1 MGIYII
7 AAGAA
12 VFLVGGVFSTYQL
25 YKLVQ
30 TDAACRGIQNP
41 RLWGVL
47 AAGGNNQSGIILY
60 LICRRRYPIIGVTD
74 EQRTFMD
81 KCKKKFAVGLIFLVV
96 GVAACVWGAVFL

>member
-7 AAGAA
+7 ATGAA

-25 YKLVQ
+25 YKPVRA
-30 TDAACRGIQNP
+30 DAACRGIKSP
-41 RLWGVL
+41 RLWGAL
-47 AAGGNNQSGIILY
+47 TAGGNNQSGIVLY
-60 LICRRRYPIIGVTD
+60 LIYRRRYPIISVTD

>member
-1 MGIYII
+1 MNIYII

-12 VFLVGGVFSTYQL
+12 VFLVGGVFAAYQL
-25 YKLVQ
+25 YKLVK
-30 TDAACRGIQNP
+30 TDAACRGIKNP
-41 RLWGVL
+41 RLWGAL

-60 LICRRRYPIIGVTD
+60 LICRRRYPIISISD

-96 GVAACVWGAVFL
+96 GVAACVWGTVSL

>member
-30 TDAACRGIQNP
+30 TDAVCRGIKSL
-41 RLWGVL
+41 RLWGAL
-47 AAGGNNQSGIILY
+47 AAGGNNQSGIVLY
-60 LICRRRYPIIGVTD
+60 LIYRRRYPIIGVTN
-74 EQRTFMD
+74 EQQTLMNR
-81 KCKKKFAVGLIFLVV
+81 CKKKFAVGLIFLVV
-96 GVAACVWGAVFL
+96 GAAVCVWGTIFM

>member
-12 VFLVGGVFSTYQL
+12 VFLVGSVFATYQL

-30 TDAACRGIQNP
+30 TDAACRGIKTP

-60 LICRRRYPIIGVTD
+60 LICRRRYPIISVTG
-74 EQRTFMD
+74 EQREFMD
-81 KCKKKFAVGLIFLVV
+81 KCKKKFAVGLICLVV
-96 GVAACVWGAVFL
+96 GVAACVWGAVLL

>member
-1 MGIYII
+1 MIYII

-60 LICRRRYPIIGVTD
+60 LIHRRRYPIINITN
-74 EQRTFMD
+74 EQRAFMD